1 MTIDEL
7 QDLVTEFSQRRD
19 WERFHTPKN
28 LVMALTG
35 EVGELA
41 EIFQW
46 LTPEQSQAVTAD
58 ERDRVKVE
66 HEVADVFIY
75 LLRLATV
82 LDIDLPSA
90 VQAKLTLNE
99 QRYPVDLARG
109 RATKYSELG

>member
-7 QDLVTEFSQRRD
+7 QGLVTEFSQQRD

-28 LVMALTG
+28 LVMALMG
-35 EVGELA
+35 EAGELA

-46 LTPEQSQAVTAD
+46 LTPEQSEVVCSD
-58 ERDRVKVE
+58 KDSRVKVE

-82 LDIDLPSA
+82 LDIDLATA
-90 VQAKLTLNE
+90 VQAKLKLNE
-99 QRYPVDLARG
+99 QRYPADLARG
-109 RATKYSELG
+109 RATKYSELR

>member
-7 QDLVTEFSQRRD
+7 RDMVTEFSQRRD

-46 LTPEQSQAVTAD
+46 LTPEQSEALCDD
-58 ERDRVKVE
+58 EEGRVKVE
-66 HEVADVFIY
+66 HEVADVLIY
-75 LLRLATV
+75 LLRLSTV
-82 LDIDLPSA
+82 LDIDLATA
-90 VQAKLTLNE
+90 VQAKLKVNE
-99 QRYPVDLARG
+99 QRYPVNLARG
-109 RATKYSELG
+109 RAVKYSELG

>member
-7 QDLVTEFSQRRD
+7 QDLVTEFSQQRD

-41 EIFQW
+41 ELFQW
-46 LTPEQSQAVTAD
+46 LTPEQSQELCD
-58 ERDRVKVE
+58 NEQGRVKVE
-66 HEVADVFIY
+66 HEIADVLMY

-82 LDIDLPSA
+82 LDIDLATA
-90 VQAKLTLNE
+90 VKSKLQVNE
-99 QRYPVDLARG
+99 QRYPVELARG
-109 RATKYSELG
+109 RAEKYSELG